1 MDSQSQSWLEK
12 ENLNRAFWCLVY
24 GGGVIATLL
33 VYGLLQ
39 EKLMTVPFGGELF
52 VVSAFLVLCNRC
64 ANIAYAG
71 SMIAVLGESF
81 ENKAPIWKYMIIS
94 LSNVAAT
101 TCQYEA
107 LKYVSFPVQMLGK
120 SFKMLPVMLWGMAI
134 SGKRH
139 SLTDWLVAGAVT
151 MGVTEFCMTGPTASP
166 NDKGN
171 SIYGMLLLVMFLA
184 CDGLT
189 STFQE
194 KLFKEHNT
202 SKYNQM
208 FYINGGS
215 AITSLVTVLAMG
227 KMSYCLEFALAH
239 GDFVYSVAILSG
251 AAASSQFFIYSQVK
265 EYGALAFAATMNVRQ
280 VVSIL
285 LSYRAYHHVLTL
297 AQGCGLMI
305 IFTALFYKSY
315 AAMQTPAKPKGK
327 DMGENEPLLENRQ
340 GSDQKATV

>member
-1 MDSQSQSWLEK
+1 MDSLSNSWPEAGT
-12 ENLNRAFWCLVY
+12 RAFWCILY
-24 GGGVIATLL
+24 GGGIIATLL
-33 VYGLLQ
+33 VYGVLQ

-71 SMIAVLGESF
+71 SMIAVLGEGL

-297 AQGCGLMI
+297 AQGGGLII

>member
-1 MDSQSQSWLEK
+1 MDFLSNIWMESG
-12 ENLNRAFWCLVY
+12 NRAFWCVCY
-24 GGGVIATLL
+24 GGGIIATLL
-33 VYGLLQ
+33 VYGVLQ

-71 SMIAVLGESF
+71 SMIAVLGESL
-81 ENKAPIWKYMIIS
+81 ENKAPIWKYMVIS

-101 TCQYEA
+101 TCQYES

-120 SFKMLPVMLWGMAI
+120 SFKMMPVMLWGIAI
-134 SGKRH
+134 SGKKH

-151 MGVTEFCMTGPTASP
+151 LGVTEFCMTGPTASP
-166 NDKGN
+166 NDKSN
-171 SIYGMLLLVMFLA
+171 SIYGMLLLLMFLA

-189 STFQE
+189 SSFQE

-208 FYINGGS
+208 FYINGCS
-215 AITSLVTVLAMG
+215 AITSLVTILAIG

-239 GDFVYSVAILSG
+239 VDFVYNVLILSSS
-251 AAASSQFFIYSQVK
+251 AAASQFFIYSQVK

-280 VVSIL
+280 VASIL
-285 LSYRAYHHVLTL
+285 LSYKAYHHALTW
-297 AQGCGLMI
+297 AQGGGLII
-305 IFTALFYKSY
+305 IFTALFWKSY
-315 AAMQTPAKPKGK
+315 AAIKTPAKPKGK
-327 DMGENEPLLENRQ
+327 DGEEKTPLLESPQ
-340 GSDQKATV
+340 GSDPKATV

>member
-1 MDSQSQSWLEK
+1 
-12 ENLNRAFWCLVY
+12 
-24 GGGVIATLL
+24 
-33 VYGLLQ
+33 
-39 EKLMTVPFGGELF
+39 MTVPFGGELF

-297 AQGCGLMI
+297 AQGGGLII